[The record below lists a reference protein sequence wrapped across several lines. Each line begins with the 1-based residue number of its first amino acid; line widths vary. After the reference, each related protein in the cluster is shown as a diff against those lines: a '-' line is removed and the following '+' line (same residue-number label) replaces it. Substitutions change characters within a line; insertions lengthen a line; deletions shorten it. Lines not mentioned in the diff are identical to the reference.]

1 MLLDIPVIA
10 DLVAIRERR
19 QLLIDENLRRANE
32 KRREY
37 HYKVGEYVMIK
48 VYDPTK
54 GEDKLHGPYKIQETR
69 TSDTVVAIRNEEG
82 NVLETYNIRKLQ
94 PYKGPPIVPSARV
107 VHQGEGQA
115 DYFFIHQEL
124 IKQLSVFLVERSIAG
139 GEECSKPWG
148 LLCMPSIS
156 H

>member
-1 MLLDIPVIA
+1 
-10 DLVAIRERR
+10 
-19 QLLIDENLRRANE
+19 
-32 KRREY
+32 
-37 HYKVGEYVMIK
+37 MIK

-54 GEDKLHGPYKIQETR
+54 GEDKLHGPYKMQETR
-69 TSDTVVAIRNEEG
+69 TNGTVVVIRNEEG

-94 PYKGPPIVPSARV
+94 PYKGPPIVPRARI

-124 IKQLSVFLVERSIAG
+124 IKQLSIFLVERSIAG
-139 GEECSKPWG
+139 GEECSKPRG
-148 LLCMPSIS
+148 LSYMPFIS

>member
-1 MLLDIPVIA
+1 MGGQQLVKVTSLDA
-10 DLVAIRERR
+10 
-19 QLLIDENLRRANE
+19 
-32 KRREY
+32 
-37 HYKVGEYVMIK
+37 
-48 VYDPTK
+48 

-69 TSDTVVAIRNEEG
+69 TNGTVVVIRNEEG

-94 PYKGPPIVPSARV
+94 PYKGPPIVPRARL
-107 VHQGEGQA
+107 VHQREGQA

-148 LLCMPSIS
+148 LPCMPSIS
-156 H
+156 Q